1 MTAVSVAQ
9 RSVSHEASVAPVA
22 HCPIPEPLSLW
33 EAVSQVSDASR
44 NLLGLMALSSAAE
57 RDLRSGSPQMTLEGV
72 VSKAVLRRLLGALN
86 YRDAATLRHSRRVA
100 LLCVGLAQHLGW
112 EGRHLRILEV
122 AALLHDVG
130 KIGVPDNVLYKPG
143 KLSEEEAD
151 LFEIHHAIGIN
162 VLQACRVDPE
172 VLRIVDQANC
182 ASVNSLNTGPTIRE
196 VHIGAR
202 ILAVADAYESLCTD
216 KVYRG
221 AKSHDQIMQILMSES
236 NKQFDGNVVSSLANW
251 VQQDGLPFAAQTV
264 ELHEHG
270 KNQPHFELDEVAE
283 AMALC
288 QIFSYLYAIESL
300 YDGFHLIDCERR
312 FCVWNRGAER
322 LVGRSASEMLGHEW
336 TPDLFGKGVVAA
348 NDDSVDRRISTVD
361 DALVREKMTIYRMTL
376 PQKND
381 ESISLE
387 LQTVPLIDAKGRLHG
402 VAEIARN
409 LSRQSR
415 SIELSQLKLQASRDA
430 LTSVANRGELERQ
443 LKLLGDAYRD
453 KKTEPYC
460 VIFADA
466 DHFKRV
472 NDTFGHQVGDRV
484 LVDLARHFCEETYSG
499 EIVGRYGGEE
509 FVILCPATDLEHA
522 VRRAE
527 RLRCSLKV
535 AMVGGDD
542 RLNISCSFGVAQVEP
557 QDTTE
562 TVLKR
567 ADRALYEAKASGRD
581 RTCSFTSAQL
591 NNAQSK
597 KREASNVQLTF
608 DYSTTFS
615 AFLASDLFVHKLGAF
630 VKDNH
635 VKLAYVSR
643 ERILMSLPG
652 AGIIGGLF
660 ESPIHRQ
667 GVQLELLMACS
678 DRADESKR
686 RKIKVNARPIG
697 WYRNVEAFHQRSHFL
712 VEELKKY
719 FVAN

>member
-9 RSVSHEASVAPVA
+9 RPASSEAKAVSA
-22 HCPIPEPLSLW
+22 PIPAPLSLW

-44 NLLGLMALSSAAE
+44 NLLGLMALSSAAA
-57 RDLRSGSPQMTLEGV
+57 RDLDSGSPQATLDGV

-86 YRDAATLRHSRRVA
+86 YRDSATLRHSRRVA

-143 KLSEEEAD
+143 ELSEEEVD
-151 LFEIHHAIGIN
+151 LFEIHHSIGIN
-162 VLQACRVDPE
+162 VLQACRVDPD
-172 VLRIVDQANC
+172 VLRIVDQSHRAHVMN
-182 ASVNSLNTGPTIRE
+182 LNTSPMMRE
-196 VHIGAR
+196 VHMGAR
-202 ILAVADAYESLCTD
+202 ILAVADAYESLCTE

-221 AKSHDQIMQILMSES
+221 AKSHEEILQILMSES

-251 VQQDGLPFAAQTV
+251 VQKDGLPFAAQTA
-264 ELHEHG
+264 ELNEAG
-270 KNQPHFELDEVAE
+270 KNQQQFELDEVAE

-312 FCVWNRGAER
+312 FVVWNRGAER
-322 LVGRSASEMLGHEW
+322 LIGRSASEMLGHEW
-336 TPDLFGKGVVAA
+336 SPDLFGTGVVST
-348 NDDSVDRRISTVD
+348 NEDSVGRKISTID
-361 DALVREKMTIYRMTL
+361 DAISRERMTIYKMSL
-376 PQKND
+376 PRTD
-381 ESISLE
+381 EGAISLE
-387 LQTVPLIDAKGRLHG
+387 LQTVPLIDAKGCLHG

-409 LSRQSR
+409 LSRKSR
-415 SIELSQLKLQASRDA
+415 SIEFSQLKLQASRDA

-443 LKLLGDAYRD
+443 LKLLGDVYRD
-453 KKTEPYC
+453 HPTEPYC

-484 LVDLARHFCEETYSG
+484 LIDLARHFSEETYSG

-509 FVILCPATDLEHA
+509 FIILCPATDLEHA

-527 RLRCSLKV
+527 RLRCSLKN
-535 AMVGGDD
+535 AKIGGDD
-542 RLNISCSFGVAQVEP
+542 RLKLSCSFGVAQVEP
-557 QDTTE
+557 QDTTD

-581 RTCSFTSAQL
+581 RTCFFTSAQ
-591 NNAQSK
+591 
-597 KREASNVQLTF
+597 SNGSHEKTPETQKEELTF
-608 DYSTTFS
+608 AYSTTFS
-615 AFLASDLFVHKLGAF
+615 AFLASDMFVHKLSAF
-630 VKDNH
+630 VKDH
-635 VKLAYVSR
+635 KVKLNHVSR
-643 ERILMSLPG
+643 ERIVMSLPG
-652 AGIIGGLF
+652 AGMISGLF
-660 ESPIHRQ
+660 EAPVQRQ
-667 GVQLELLMACS
+667 GIEIELLMECS

-686 RKIKVNARPIG
+686 RKIQLRTKPAGRYQNL
-697 WYRNVEAFHQRSHFL
+697 EAFNKRSYA
-712 VEELKKY
+712 VAQELKKY
-719 FVAN
+719 FAAD